1 MNRDVFRLQH
11 MLSAINEIIDMTKDG
26 VIDRKTELAVM
37 KFIEIIGEAAR
48 HTSPEL
54 KVSHPDVPWSNII
67 GMRNILIHEYF
78 HISES
83 HIRDTVYHRIPALKD
98 WVEGVLDTLEGS

>member
-1 MNRDVFRLQH
+1 MKTDRVRLQH
-11 MLSAINEIIDMTKDG
+11 MLSAINEIIDMTKDQ

-37 KFIEIIGEAAR
+37 KLIEIIGEAAR

-54 KVSHPDVPWSNII
+54 KMQYSNVPWSNII

-78 HISES
+78 RVSES
-83 HIRDTVYHRIPALKD
+83 HIRDTVFHRIPTLKD
-98 WVEGVLDTLEGS
+98 WVEGILNNLDVK